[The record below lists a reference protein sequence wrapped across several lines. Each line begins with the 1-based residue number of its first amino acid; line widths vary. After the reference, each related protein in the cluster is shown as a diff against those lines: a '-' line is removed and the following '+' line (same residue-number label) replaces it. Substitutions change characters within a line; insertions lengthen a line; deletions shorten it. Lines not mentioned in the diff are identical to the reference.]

1 MRIRRGAGV
10 ALLGGLIAAVVFG
23 IAPAASAFDASELPL
38 SIDAA
43 NTYSADPIPAVNND
57 GNHDFAV
64 GGGQHGTNGVPDC
77 SNSTSDCVNEGF
89 SAQSGPL
96 GEKPSGH
103 VSATFMTPNPF
114 KLRGP
119 VLCLD
124 VHLNEAW
131 ILVMQQADAAAAGF
145 PAGQAFLLH
154 VIDNGNPVMGTP
166 PDAIQNVGPGQFVP
180 GGVMPG
186 FPCGFFPDAVPLQK
200 GNITVRDADNMP

>member
-1 MRIRRGAGV
+1 MSTRRGAGV
-10 ALLGGLIAAVVFG
+10 ALLGSLVAAVVFG
-23 IAPAASAFDASELPL
+23 IAPAASAYDATELPL
-38 SIDAA
+38 SESAA
-43 NTYSADPIPAVNND
+43 TTYSADPLTMPTND

-64 GGGQHGTNGVPDC
+64 GGGQHGVNGTPDC
-77 SNSTSDCVNEGF
+77 SDSTGTCVNEGF

-96 GEKPSGH
+96 GQNPSGH
-103 VSATFMTPNPF
+103 VSATFITPNPE

-131 ILVMQQADAAAAGF
+131 ILVMQQADAADVGF
-145 PAGQAFLLH
+145 PQGQMFLLH

-166 PDAIQNVGPGQFVP
+166 PDDIANIGPGQFVP
-180 GGVMPG
+180 GVPG
-186 FPCGFFPDAVPLQK
+186 SFFPCGFSDFAVPLQK